1 MAKRNFFWRGK
12 AVRASVV
19 KASIIGI
26 NLTMAAAA
34 IFAKDN
40 HTWTNRTGTL
50 EGGIRVVELAVKRGS
65 RVVGEFAEKRGSRV
79 VGEWGVVDVD
89 YALAIEIGQKAH
101 NIVPRR
107 RQALFWPGAAHPVK
121 RVRHPGTKGRPY
133 LRPAADEI
141 YPSLANNIA
150 IGYAQ
155 VT

>member
-50 EGGIRVVELAVKRGS
+50 EGGIRVVELAV
-65 RVVGEFAEKRGSRV
+65 KRGSRV

-141 YPSLANNIA
+141 YPSLAGNIA